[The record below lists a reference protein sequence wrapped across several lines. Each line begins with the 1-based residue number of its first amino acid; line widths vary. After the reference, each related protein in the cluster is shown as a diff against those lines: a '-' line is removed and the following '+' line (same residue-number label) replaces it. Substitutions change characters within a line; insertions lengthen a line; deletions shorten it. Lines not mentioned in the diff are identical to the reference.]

1 MEKWVVKFFNFTKGF
16 GFITMENGEDVFFH
30 KSGVE
35 KHPSDM
41 DDYGYAC
48 LNFKVDEGVEVMFDV
63 TEGQKGPMA
72 VNVKKADDSSD
83 EDMMD
88 SEEM

>member
-1 MEKWVVKFFNFTKGF
+1 
-16 GFITMENGEDVFFH
+16 MENGEDVFFH

-35 KHPSDM
+35 KHPTKM

-72 VNVKKADDSSD
+72 VNVKAVGGSD
-83 EDMMD
+83 EGSDDDMMESD
-88 SEEM
+88 EE